1 MSEQLITSDFS
12 AHLFWD
18 IDANKLDWEKNKAQI
33 IQRVLEYGLLSDWKL
48 IQNKYGISQ
57 IGEVCKSIRSLD
69 RKSLVFIATLA
80 DIPLNSFRCYTTTPL
95 TNSHWA

>member
-1 MSEQLITSDFS
+1 MSEQVNISDFS

-18 IDANKLDWEKNKAQI
+18 VNAENLNWEKNKAQI

-57 IGEVCKSIRSLD
+57 IGEVCKSMRSLD

-80 DIPLNSFRCYTTTPL
+80 GIPLNSFRCYAAS
-95 TNSHWA
+95 TNSFK